1 MNLKK
6 IKIKNFKKIGSEVT
20 FKIKPGLNLIRSD
33 INGTGK
39 TTLLSAITFLLWNK
53 NGDTKGSS
61 KSTLSTSEL
70 INDIHKK
77 ELLVEGY
84 FDNGYIIRR
93 GLKPN
98 IFEILDET
106 GANLADRSSKTI
118 DQEFLETELLGYN
131 YDTFMSTIFLNSKPN
146 SIPFIYMS
154 NTQRK
159 EYIEKILDLRVIH
172 YLNESLKS
180 KISNNKLEIQNCA
193 KAIEWNKENLN
204 LLNSELERQKIV
216 QQNQKIE
223 IEQFLINKQSQI
235 RINLEAIESLNE
247 KILEI
252 KTKNFTLQDNLKN
265 NVFTNKLNENIQS
278 IRCEIDSIEN
288 NKDLMFAV
296 QEYQHSKLSFDNE
309 IESTKSSLAVDTVN
323 IESLN
328 INLANLETE
337 LNGKDE
343 KSLKSALELIQNKTQ
358 ELKNELLKKETE
370 KDIHFKN
377 KDNYLSCGEC
387 PTLSKII
394 GTFNLEYYNENVIK
408 NNSIIEQ
415 LKEKNIE
422 IQSRIEEITSLKMK
436 IEDLKNQISKL
447 NSEINNKQNFIIK
460 KESEINTIDFK
471 IKELVLSKQQQIQD
485 KENQI
490 INIKKDIENI
500 KDKIDIAIE
509 TNNNEIKD
517 KENQIINIES
527 TIENIKSQNPP
538 TLIEINEQPIID
550 CKNKI
555 LELQTQYDELNS
567 QKSELDELKDSINSK
582 NIKEQALKSYIP
594 LFEEKVNSLISR
606 FTEDD
611 MFTIKAKLT
620 EDFDI
625 DFTKNGKPL
634 NMFSLSEGQKASI
647 TFAFTFAFQ
656 FLLDTKNQIKEST
669 LFIDEIL
676 DIALSSGRL
685 NTIIEYLKEV
695 STGVSNNAGNKS
707 VYIISH
713 NSNLQLELFDN
724 IIDVSIENGFSKY
737 TFNNGVEK

>member
-6 IKIKNFKKIGSEVT
+6 IKIQNFKKIGSEVT
-20 FKIKPGLNLIRSD
+20 FKLKPGLNLIKSE

-70 INDIHKK
+70 INDINKK

-98 IFEILDET
+98 IFEILDEN
-106 GANLADRSSKTI
+106 GNNLADRSSKTI
-118 DQEFLETELLGYN
+118 DQDFLETELLGYN
-131 YDTFMSTIFLNSKPN
+131 YETFMSTIFLNSKPN

-159 EYIEKILDLRVIH
+159 EYIEKILDLRIIYH
-172 YLNESLKS
+172 LNDNLKS
-180 KISNNKLEIQNCA
+180 KISNNKSEIQNCS
-193 KAIEWNKENLN
+193 KSIEWSKDNLKVLTDELQRQRLAQENQKLEIQQFYSNKEN
-204 LLNSELERQKIV
+204 KI
-216 QQNQKIE
+216 QA
-223 IEQFLINKQSQI
+223 
-235 RINLEAIESLNE
+235 NLEIIKSLTD
-247 KILEI
+247 KISEI
-252 KTKNFTLQDNLKN
+252 KNKNTSLQENLKN
-265 NVFTNKLNENIQS
+265 NTFTDKINENI
-278 IRCEIDSIEN
+278 EAIELDIEALKN
-288 NKDLMFAV
+288 NPINSTEL
-296 QEYQHSKLSFDNE
+296 ESSKLQLMNE
-309 IESTKSSLAVDTVN
+309 IEAIK
-323 IESLN
+323 ESL
-328 INLANLETE
+328 ITET
-337 LNGKDE
+337 LNAEKLKDE
-343 KSLKSALELIQNKTQ
+343 LAALENEVLSKDENALKTNLELIKAKLQ
-358 ELKNELLKKETE
+358 ELQNEVLKRETE
-370 KDIHFKN
+370 KELYLKN
-377 KDNYLSCGEC
+377 KDNYLECGDC
-387 PTLSKII
+387 SKVKNII
-394 GTFNLEYYNENVIK
+394 GFFNIQEHNIFLDKVQLVK
-408 NNSIIEQ
+408 EQ
-415 LKEKNIE
+415 LNVKIQEIE
-422 IQSRIEEITSLKMK
+422 N
-436 IEDLKNQISKL
+436 DL
-447 NSEINNKQNFIIK
+447 SEINTIK
-460 KESEINTIDFK
+460 IKIQDIKSTISTANSDITVFESSIASKESEINNINFK
-471 IKELVLSKQQQIQD
+471 IKEQELLKQQKIAD

-490 INIKKDIENI
+490 INLKKDIESI
-500 KDKIDIAIE
+500 KEKIDIAIE
-509 TNNNEIKD
+509 NNCKEIAD
-517 KENQIINIES
+517 KENQIKGTEK
-527 TIENIKSQNPP
+527 TIADIKAEQAPI
-538 TLIEINEQPIID
+538 LIEVNGEPLND

-555 LELQTQYDELNS
+555 LELEKQYDDLNEQKIEL
-567 QKSELDELKDSINSK
+567 EELKNSINSK
-582 NIKEQALKSYIP
+582 DIKEQALKSYIP
-594 LFEEKVNSLISR
+594 LFEDKVNSLISR

-685 NTIIEYLKEV
+685 NSIIEYLKEV
-695 STGVSNNAGNKS
+695 STSAGNKS

-737 TFNNGVEK
+737 SFPKGDSNE

>member
-6 IKIKNFKKIGSEVT
+6 IKIKNFKKIGPEVT
-20 FKIKPGLNLIRSD
+20 FKIKSGLNLIKSE

-70 INDIHKK
+70 INDINKK

-98 IFEILDET
+98 IFEILDEN
-106 GANLADRSSKTI
+106 GNNLADRSSKTI
-118 DQEFLETELLGYN
+118 DQDFLETELLGYN
-131 YDTFMSTIFLNSKPN
+131 YETFMSTIFLNSKPN

-159 EYIEKILDLRVIH
+159 EYIEKILDLRVIY
-172 YLNESLKS
+172 YLNDSLKS
-180 KISNNKLEIQNCA
+180 KISNNKSDIGDCS
-193 KAIEWNKENLN
+193 KAIEFNKDNLN
-204 LLNSELERQKIV
+204 LLNTELERQKIV
-216 QQNQKIE
+216 QQNQKLE
-223 IEQFLINKQSQI
+223 IQQFITNKELQI
-235 RINLEAIESLNE
+235 QTNLKIIESLNE
-247 KILEI
+247 KIVET
-252 KTKNFTLQDNLKN
+252 KTKNTTLQDNLKN
-265 NVFTNKLNENIQS
+265 NTFTNKINENIKIIQD
-278 IRCEIDSIEN
+278 EIEQIKSNNDSQ
-288 NKDLMFAV
+288 LV
-296 QEYQHSKLSFDNE
+296 TQELKHSKLSLTDKIQEN
-309 IESTKSSLAVDTVN
+309 KNSLVID
-323 IESLN
+323 
-328 INLANLETE
+328 INNLELLKTNLSNLETE
-337 LNGKDE
+337 INTKDQN
-343 KSLKSALELIQNKTQ
+343 SLKNALELIENKTQ

-370 KDIHFKN
+370 KDVHFNN
-377 KDNYLSCGEC
+377 KDNYLACGDC
-387 PTLSKII
+387 TTLNKII
-394 GTFNLEYYNENVIK
+394 GTFNIEEFNEIVSK
-408 NNSIIEQ
+408 NNSLINQ
-415 LKEKNIE
+415 LNEKYNE
-422 IQSRIEEITSLKMK
+422 IKTRIEEIHSLKLKIDNIK
-436 IEDLKNQISKL
+436 IEISSLNTEISNKQNNIIKNE
-447 NSEINNKQNFIIK
+447 SEINN
-460 KESEINTIDFK
+460 IDYK
-471 IKELVLSKQQQIQD
+471 IKELELSKQQQIQD

-490 INIKKDIENI
+490 INLKKDIETI
-500 KDKIDIAIE
+500 KEKIDTAIE
-509 TNNNEIKD
+509 SNNREMQD
-517 KENQIINIES
+517 KENQIINVNL
-527 TIENIKSQNPP
+527 TIQNIKSQNPP
-538 TLIEINEQPIID
+538 TLIQINEEPLKD
-550 CKNKI
+550 CQKKI
-555 LELQTQYDELNS
+555 VELQEQYDNLNS
-567 QKSELDELKDSINSK
+567 QKLELDELKDSINSK
-582 NIKEQALKSYIP
+582 SIKEQALKSYIP

-620 EDFDI
+620 DDFDI
-625 DFTKNGKPL
+625 EFTKNGKSL

-695 STGVSNNAGNKS
+695 SSNKS

-737 TFNNGVEK
+737 IFNGGINDR

>member
-6 IKIKNFKKIGSEVT
+6 IKISNFKKIGKEVV
-20 FKIKPGLNLIRSD
+20 FVIKPGLNLIRSD

-53 NGDTKGSS
+53 NGDTKGNS
-61 KSTLSTSEL
+61 KSTLSTTEL
-70 INDIHKK
+70 INDINKK

-106 GANLADRSSKTI
+106 GNNLADRSSKTI

-131 YDTFMSTIFLNSKPN
+131 YETFMSTIFLNSKPN

-159 EYIEKILDLRVIH
+159 EYIEKILDLRVIY
-172 YLNESLKS
+172 YLNENLKS
-180 KISNNKLEIQNCA
+180 KISANKSDIGDCS
-193 KAIEWNKENLN
+193 KAIEFNKDSQKML
-204 LLNSELERQKIV
+204 STELERQKLV
-216 QQNQKIE
+216 QENQKLE
-223 IEQFLINKQSQI
+223 ILQFQKNKEIQIQNNRDIINTLHEQ
-235 RINLEAIESLNE
+235 
-247 KILEI
+247 ILEI
-252 KTKNFTLQDNLKN
+252 KNKNGTLQSNLDTGA
-265 NVFTNKLNENIQS
+265 FTTQINDKIKAIESEITELQNSNDSQLAIQELEHSKFSLNYEIKTIYESISTDEVILGVLKLQLDELQTELSNSDEDSLRNTLKLIETRLNELQN
-278 IRCEIDSIEN
+278 
-288 NKDLMFAV
+288 
-296 QEYQHSKLSFDNE
+296 
-309 IESTKSSLAVDTVN
+309 
-323 IESLN
+323 
-328 INLANLETE
+328 
-337 LNGKDE
+337 
-343 KSLKSALELIQNKTQ
+343 ELI
-358 ELKNELLKKETE
+358 KKETE

-377 KDNYLSCGEC
+377 RDSYSVCGEC
-387 PTLSKII
+387 STLSKII
-394 GTFNLEYYNENVIK
+394 GSFNIEEYNEYILKSTSVKEQLNIKYSEIENKINSLSSLK
-408 NNSIIEQ
+408 NNIYDKKEQ
-415 LKEKNIE
+415 
-422 IQSRIEEITSLKMK
+422 ITSLTS
-436 IEDLKNQISKL
+436 D
-447 NSEINNKQNFIIK
+447 INKKQNIIVS
-460 KESEINTIDFK
+460 KESESNNVDYK
-471 IKELVLSKQQQIQD
+471 IKEFQLNKQQKLQD

-490 INIKKDIENI
+490 INFKKDIESI
-500 KDKIDIAIE
+500 KEKVATAIE
-509 TNNNEIKD
+509 NSTREISD
-517 KENQIINIES
+517 KEYQIKNTELNIEA
-527 TIENIKSQNPP
+527 IKSQEPP
-538 TLIEINEQPIID
+538 TLIQVNEDPLKDCEYKIVELQNQYDMLNEQ
-550 CKNKI
+550 K
-555 LELQTQYDELNS
+555 LELES
-567 QKSELDELKDSINSK
+567 LKDSINSK

-594 LFEEKVNSLISR
+594 LFEDKVNSLISR

-625 DFTKNGKPL
+625 AFTKNGKPL

-695 STGVSNNAGNKS
+695 STSSGNKS

-713 NSNLQLELFDN
+713 NHNLQLELFDS
-724 IIDVSIENGFSKY
+724 IIDVTIENGFSKY
-737 TFNNGVEK
+737 TFDGETYE

>member
-6 IKIKNFKKIGSEVT
+6 IKITNFKKIGKEVT
-20 FKIKPGLNLIRSD
+20 FIIKPGLNLIRSD

-53 NGDTKGSS
+53 NGDTKGNS
-61 KSTLSTSEL
+61 KSTLSTTEL
-70 INDIHKK
+70 INDINKK

-98 IFEILDET
+98 IFEILDEN
-106 GANLADRSSKTI
+106 GNNLADRSSKTI
-118 DQEFLETELLGYN
+118 DQDFLETELLGYN

-172 YLNESLKS
+172 YLNDSLKG
-180 KISNNKLEIQNCA
+180 KISANKSEIQDCS
-193 KAIEWNKENLN
+193 KSIDWNKENQKMLVT
-204 LLNSELERQKIV
+204 ELERQKLA
-216 QQNQKIE
+216 QENQKLEILQFQKNKETQIQNNRNTIDSLKEQILSIE
-223 IEQFLINKQSQI
+223 LKNDTLHEKLTDGSFTTQINE
-235 RINLEAIESLNE
+235 NV
-247 KILEI
+247 KILESDI
-252 KTKNFTLQDNLKN
+252 I
-265 NVFTNKLNENIQS
+265 NIQNS
-278 IRCEIDSIEN
+278 NESQILI
-288 NKDLMFAV
+288 
-296 QEYQHSKLSFDNE
+296 QELQHSKFSLNSE
-309 IESTKSSLAVDTVN
+309 IEIIKN
-323 IESLN
+323 NLN
-328 INLANLETE
+328 NDNQKLELIETE
-337 LNGKDE
+337 LNDKLSELQNADE
-343 KSLKSALELIQNKTQ
+343 ETLRNTLSLISARL
-358 ELKNELLKKETE
+358 NELQNELVKKETE

-377 KDNYLSCGEC
+377 RDNYSVCGDC
-387 PTLSKII
+387 STLSKII
-394 GTFNLEYYNENVIK
+394 GTFSTEDHNEYVSK
-408 NNSIIEQ
+408 NKQAREQ
-415 LKEKNIE
+415 LKLKHTEIE
-422 IQSRIEEITSLKMK
+422 AKINSLSSLKTN
-436 IEDLKNQISKL
+436 IDSLKTDIFSL
-447 NSEINNKQNFIIK
+447 NSEVNKKQNYIKSKEFEINN
-460 KESEINTIDFK
+460 IDFK
-471 IKELVLSKQQQIQD
+471 IKEFELNKQQKIQD

-490 INIKKDIENI
+490 INLKKDIENI
-500 KDKIDIAIE
+500 KEKVLIAIE
-509 TNNNEIKD
+509 NNNKD
-517 KENQIINIES
+517 IQSKKSQISNTELNIE
-527 TIENIKSQNPP
+527 TIKLQEPP
-538 TLIEINEQPIID
+538 ALIEINEKPLKECEAKII
-550 CKNKI
+550 
-555 LELQTQYDELNS
+555 ELQNQYDLLNEQKIELES
-567 QKSELDELKDSINSK
+567 LKDNINSK

-594 LFEEKVNSLISR
+594 LFEDKVNSLISR

-625 DFTKNGKPL
+625 AFTKNGKPL

-695 STGVSNNAGNKS
+695 STSSAGKS

-713 NSNLQLELFDN
+713 NPSLQLELFDSV
-724 IIDVSIENGFSKY
+724 IDVTIENGFSKY
-737 TFNNGVEK
+737 TFDGETYE